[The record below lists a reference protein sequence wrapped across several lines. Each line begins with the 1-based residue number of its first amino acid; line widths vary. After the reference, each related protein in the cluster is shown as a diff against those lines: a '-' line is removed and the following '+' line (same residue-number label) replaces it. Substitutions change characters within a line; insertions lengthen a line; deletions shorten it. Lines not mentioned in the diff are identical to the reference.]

1 VSDTLVELI
10 RAMSDPDIYPER
22 PESVQVVQTHISAV
36 FLAGDLVYKI
46 KKPVNFGF
54 LDFTS
59 LEKRKFFCNQEVV
72 LNSRFSE
79 GIYLGV
85 VGIYRGP
92 TGINLIG
99 EGEEIECAV
108 LMKRVP
114 PECLMLELLRQDR
127 VTPELLDRLADRIAY
142 FHSLAVRGREIDAY
156 GSPQIIR
163 HNLTENFEQT
173 RPYISRSISRRVFD
187 ETLDLSMKFLD
198 ENHDLIE
205 KRVREGHIR
214 DCHGDLHVDHVIVL
228 ERIML
233 YDCIEFNDRFRY
245 SDTASDLAF
254 LLTDLDYR
262 GYPAFS
268 EHVARRYS
276 VASGDDDI
284 LRLLGFYKSY
294 RAFVRGKV
302 IGFTLDEPEISES
315 EKQSAIESAGEYF
328 KLSLACL
335 KAEPSPFLIITC
347 GLMGSGKSFLAEKLG
362 KRLGMEP
369 LRSDV
374 VRKRIYGLSPGEH
387 QLDKYGEGF
396 YTSGASG
403 RTYEALLA
411 WAERSLRRGESVIVD
426 ASFAR
431 HHDRS
436 NAREMATKAGARF
449 RILHCAAPDQVIR
462 RRLAERIRKPDEPS
476 DGRWEIFPQQKAE
489 FEPIQTNELKHCR
502 TWDSTTEA
510 DAFLTEFVR
519 ELIFH

>member
-1 VSDTLVELI
+1 MSDTLVELI

-22 PESVQVVQTHISAV
+22 PEFVQVVQTHISVV
-36 FLAGDLVYKI
+36 FLAGDLAYKI

-85 VGIYRGP
+85 VGICRGP

-99 EGEEIECAV
+99 EGEEIEYAV

-114 PECLMLELLRQDR
+114 SECLMLELLRQDK
-127 VTPELLDRLADRIAY
+127 VTPGLLDTLADRIAH
-142 FHSLAVRGREIDAY
+142 FHSRAASGKEISAY

-163 HNLTENFEQT
+163 HNLTENFEQA
-173 RPYISRSISRRVFD
+173 RPYISRTIDEQVFD
-187 ETLDLSMKFLD
+187 EAYELSTRFLD

-205 KRVREGHIR
+205 TRVREGHIR
-214 DCHGDLHVDHVIVL
+214 DCHGDLHVDHVVVL
-228 ERIML
+228 NGIML

-254 LLTDLDYR
+254 LLMDLDYR
-262 GYPAFS
+262 GYPAFA
-268 EHVARRYS
+268 ERVARRYS
-276 VASGDDDI
+276 AASGDTDI

-302 IGFTLDEPEISES
+302 IGFTLDEPEISEA
-315 EKQSAIESAGEYF
+315 EKQSAIDAAGEYF
-328 KLSLACL
+328 KLSLASL

-362 KRLGMEP
+362 RRLGIEP

-374 VRKRIYGLSPGEH
+374 LRKEIHNLPLGEH

-396 YTSGASG
+396 YTSGASE
-403 RTYEALLA
+403 RIYEALLA
-411 WAERSLRRGESVIVD
+411 SAEESLRRGESVIVD
-426 ASFAR
+426 ASYAR
-431 HHDRS
+431 SHDRS
-436 NAREMATKAGARF
+436 NACEMAVKAGARF
-449 RILHCAAPDQVIR
+449 RILCCEATDQVIR
-462 RRLAERIRKPDEPS
+462 RRLTDRIRKSDEPS

-510 DAFLTEFVR
+510 DAFLTKFVR
-519 ELIFH
+519 ELMFH